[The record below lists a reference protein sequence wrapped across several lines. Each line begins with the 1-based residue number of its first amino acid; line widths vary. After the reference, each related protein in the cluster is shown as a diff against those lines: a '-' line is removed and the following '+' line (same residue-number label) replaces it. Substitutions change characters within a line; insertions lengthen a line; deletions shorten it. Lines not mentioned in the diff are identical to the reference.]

1 MPGIMLKNIS
11 LTLIVL
17 LQVACVVEVH
27 SGNHG
32 HDISKVF
39 GGVVVGDGQSMGDV
53 DSVNGGITLRD
64 NSSADKVETV
74 NGSIRI
80 HDDVSV
86 YSVET
91 VNGSIRA
98 GRNLRVKQDVGTV
111 NGSIDLQKS
120 TVIGDSVST
129 VNGSIHLEMTEVQRD
144 IETVNGDIR
153 LSDGSL
159 VLGDVI
165 FHENGWH
172 FSRDTNLPRL
182 VVDAN
187 SAIKGTVHLYRKV
200 RLEIDENADVG
211 EIVEHF

>member
-1 MPGIMLKNIS
+1 MLKNIS
-11 LTLIVL
+11 LTLIVS
-17 LQVACVVEVH
+17 LQVACVAEVH

-39 GGVVVGDGQSMGDV
+39 GGVEVGDGQKMGDV
-53 DSVNGGITLRD
+53 DS
-64 NSSADKVETV
+64 
-74 NGSIRI
+74 
-80 HDDVSV
+80 
-86 YSVET
+86 
-91 VNGSIRA
+91 
-98 GRNLRVKQDVGTV
+98 V

-153 LSDGSL
+153 LSDGSV

-172 FSRDTNLPRL
+172 SSRETNLPRL